1 MKNPLSFLKSS
12 KGLNPSELITKR
24 EDLATE
30 IKNLWNKIYKNN
42 IIPVGYK
49 AKFDLDAV
57 YKSIV
62 EKENE
67 LIETKI
73 AIQAINIGFT
83 SVKQLPKNC
92 AYNNIYTLQQLKERK
107 VKLDK
112 IPTKKE
118 EKESAVITRGFIEKE
133 IKSISDINKDIQEKI
148 DNFNSAAKIAS

>member
-1 MKNPLSFLKSS
+1 MVAENRKIMQGTSIESRS
-12 KGLNPSELITKR
+12 KQT
-24 EDLATE
+24 
-30 IKNLWNKIYKNN
+30 W
-42 IIPVGYK
+42 
-49 AKFDLDAV
+49 
-57 YKSIV
+57 
-62 EKENE
+62 
-67 LIETKI
+67 
-73 AIQAINIGFT
+73 AINIGFT

-133 IKSISDINKDIQEKI
+133 IKSISDIIKDIQEKI